1 MKTELFTLFDNNFNV
16 HLPSLVHPDNFAG
29 TVKGKAIAVHGN
41 VVYIAA
47 IRNVGEPSQHVV
59 VVSVNIGTYLTN
71 QISLE
76 GIAYKEVAGLY
87 VPTSAVTGL
96 PEADP
101 TIILTDYTGSDGPM
115 ANAAIVIRADL
126 SALISV
132 RMLPMTTD
140 TDNGQF
146 IDYVRKE
153 QAHYVQ

>member
-101 TIILTDYTGSDGPM
+101 TIILTDYTVGISLFFFSFLRLLPLL
-115 ANAAIVIRADL
+115 VSL
-126 SALISV
+126 LISLLGFMCMCTCIYIYIYIYTIHV
-132 RMLPMTTD
+132 C
-140 TDNGQF
+140 
-146 IDYVRKE
+146 
-153 QAHYVQ
+153 A